1 MVESNSAREVISLN
15 RDIEVEVEVEV
26 KLSDEETETKTIIK
40 TVANMTANIGS
51 EKNSELKYNINVV
64 NYDLYINNID
74 YVRQEIDNF
83 ILLIR
88 EKEDHIVSTYYPEIA
103 SSGVIADEP
112 ILEEEPVPE

>member
-15 RDIEVEVEVEV
+15 RDIEVEVEVEI
-26 KLSDEETETKTIIK
+26 KPSDGGTDTKTVMETI
-40 TVANMTANIGS
+40 ANMTANIGS
-51 EKNSELKYNINVV
+51 ETNSELKYNISVV

-74 YVRQEIDNF
+74 YVRQEVDNF

-88 EKEDHIVSTYYPEIA
+88 EKEDYIVSTYYPEIV

-112 ILEEEPVPE
+112 IAE